1 MGVGIGGGG
10 QFACF
15 SSGQGGSGSLDFTLS
30 NWLGGVRTEHYSWY
44 LLVGECVAFM
54 GSGGLP
60 NTGPYWQYKGAGAV
74 VQGQGARLMENEG
87 INGRS
92 FVQDWLL

>member
-15 SSGQGGSGSLDFTLS
+15 SSGQGGSGSLDFTSAGFALNTIRGICS
-30 NWLGGVRTEHYSWY
+30 LASALRSWGVVAYPTQGRIGNIKAQV
-44 LLVGECVAFM
+44 LLCR
-54 GSGGLP
+54 
-60 NTGPYWQYKGAGAV
+60 
-74 VQGQGARLMENEG
+74 GQGARLMENEG

>member
-30 NWLGGVRTEHYSWY
+30 NWLTGSTWLPRGICSLASALRSWGVVAYPTQGRIGNIKAQV
-44 LLVGECVAFM
+44 LLCR
-54 GSGGLP
+54 
-60 NTGPYWQYKGAGAV
+60 
-74 VQGQGARLMENEG
+74 GQGARLMENEG